1 MFTFYLLLKYI
12 HILSA
17 IVAVGANVTYAVWN
31 VRAAR
36 EPAHEAFA
44 LTGIQFLDNRVANP
58 AYGVVFLTGL
68 LMLFSGQAP
77 GGAWAIA
84 AIVLFIVLVVVAVAF
99 YTPSLRG
106 QVKLAEAGDTSS
118 TAFTRLGERARAFG
132 IATGLLV
139 LVILVLM
146 VFKPAL

>member
-1 MFTFYLLLKYI
+1 MFSFYLLLKYI

-17 IVAVGANVTYAVWN
+17 IVAVGANLTYAVWN
-31 VRAAR
+31 IRGAR

-44 LTGIQFLDNRVANP
+44 LKGIQFLDNRVANP
-58 AYGVVFLTGL
+58 AYGVLFLTGL

-77 GGAWAIA
+77 GGSWAIA
-84 AIVLFIVLVVVAVAF
+84 AIVLFIVLVAVAVAF
-99 YTPSLRG
+99 YTPALRG
-106 QVKLAEAGDTSS
+106 QVKLADTGDTSS
-118 TAFTRLGERARAFG
+118 AAFMRLGERARAFG